1 MNKIT
6 FYSIKS
12 ILEHILQDELSFSER
27 RIKDKI
33 KDMKDETS
41 RNSIMLTELS
51 LTTDNVIKNISNNKE
66 IKYIIKDIE
75 FKFVCYGGLIDN
87 IPKDSIV
94 CCSSKFSLTFE
105 NEGCITKV
113 CRNKDFQIFINLVC
127 LVEN

>member
-12 ILEHILQDELSFSER
+12 ILEHILQDELSSSER

-51 LTTDNVIKNISNNKE
+51 LTTDNVIKSISNNKE

-75 FKFVCYGGLIDN
+75 VKFVCYGGLIDN

>member
-12 ILEHILQDELSFSER
+12 ILEHIVQDELSSSER

-51 LTTDNVIKNISNNKE
+51 LTTDNVIKSISNNKE

-113 CRNKDFQIFINLVC
+113 CSNKDFQIFINLVC